1 MVTITHVIDLLV
13 DLGTMVVTLLTSSG
27 NGVLDARRVPGA
39 DASHLAE
46 TLVGLA
52 RQLLGVPTGSDTC
65 KRRPE
70 LELQVF

>member
-1 MVTITHVIDLLV
+1 MVTVTQVVDLLV
-13 DLGTMVVTLLTSSG
+13 DLGAVVVALLTSAG
-27 NGVLDARRVPGA
+27 NGVLDAGRMPGA

-65 KRRPE
+65 KMRPE